1 MSIGDVLD
9 LTNEELDLLISQ
21 RVGQYGSYCSDH
33 KSISQL
39 EDSIPKTDFLRYR
52 DYLITIV
59 GSRYFIASPRQ
70 RAEAYFLTFQHPKP
84 QFKNAKRNKDQNK
97 KGSRPKTK
105 PEARKCP
112 TKKASKKPKVNYRK
126 RPSASERDR

>member
-9 LTNEELDLLISQ
+9 LSNEDLNLLISE
-21 RVGQYGSYCSDH
+21 RVGQSGSYCSDH
-33 KSISQL
+33 KSVSRL
-39 EDSIPKTDFLRYR
+39 EDSIPQKDFLRYR

-70 RAEAYFLTFQHPKP
+70 RAEAYFLTFQNPKP
-84 QFKNAKRNKDQNK
+84 QFKNAKRNKNSK
-97 KGSRPKTK
+97 KVNPKIK
-105 PEARKCP
+105 SEGRKCP

-126 RPSASERDR
+126 KSPASSRSR

>member
-1 MSIGDVLD
+1 MKAMSIGDVLD
-9 LTNEELDLLISQ
+9 LSNDDLNSFIS
-21 RVGQYGSYCSDH
+21 RMVGQEGSYCCDH
-33 KSISQL
+33 KCISRL
-39 EDSIPKTDFLRYR
+39 EDSIPQKDFLRYR

-70 RAEAYFLTFQHPKP
+70 RAEAYFLTFQNPKP
-84 QFKNAKRNKDQNK
+84 QFKNAKRNKNQNK
-97 KGSRPKTK
+97 KSTRKKGQ

-126 RPSASERDR
+126 RASTSR